1 MNNNNIGDYGL
12 NQLLEAIKKNSVLK
26 ILRLDG
32 NKISDVGFHTLI
44 AAVRTSCISE
54 LSVENNEITDKGL
67 DELALVPTNLE
78 ILNLKRNRII
88 ELGSLPKGLEKDN
101 KLKYLFLDSN
111 NITENGVIKLLQSL
125 TNDKGLI
132 KITLSDNDIDHE
144 SLECL

>member
-67 DELALVPTNLE
+67 DELALVQTNLE

-88 ELGSLPKGLEKDN
+88 EL
-101 KLKYLFLDSN
+101 
-111 NITENGVIKLLQSL
+111 
-125 TNDKGLI
+125 
-132 KITLSDNDIDHE
+132 
-144 SLECL
+144 